1 MMERDMQQGDILVIA
16 GDASNV
22 EDKEVQVKLLQMAR
36 KMGLKL
42 YLDSSGAFM
51 KKGIEYAPYMIKP
64 NLEELSEDVYKR
76 QAQEL
81 ARKRQAL
88 AFKAGKGI

>member
-1 MMERDMQQGDILVIA
+1 M
-16 GDASNV
+16 
-22 EDKEVQVKLLQMAR
+22 QVKLLQMAR

-64 NLEELSEDVYKR
+64 NLEELSELVGRDVCDVNGVVE
-76 QAQEL
+76 ALGEL
-81 ARKRQAL
+81 PDIPCL
-88 AFKAGKGI
+88 LYTSST